1 MAQEG
6 PYPQGDPQ
14 EQSWSDQQPSG
25 GEFAPPEAGADGAQV
40 GDTQTWDT
48 FAGGSLAWSQRQP
61 ESNLDLVYLT
71 DQHPQAS
78 GVGVTDTEA
87 GAQFFGGEEEG
98 SWHARENHG
107 DMLLGNDGMDR
118 NLAKAVI
125 SALGFGGVAAVCF
138 LLGRWATLILLLLL
152 LVLASGELFGA
163 LRKVGYQPAVLVGI
177 ASVVGLPI
185 AVYWRGAQAY
195 PLAIGLAL
203 IATFCWYLFG
213 VTSERPIPNIAA
225 TFFGIGYVGVLGSF
239 GVLLLREENGIGL
252 LLGAV
257 VATVAYDSFA
267 WAVGRLLGR
276 TRLSKASPKKTVEGL
291 IGGILGS
298 VLACWLILGMLRIDP
313 WGENPGSIAHVL
325 ALGVAAAVAA
335 TLGDLCESMIKRDL
349 GVKDMGRL
357 IPGHG
362 GILDRFDGLLFVLP
376 VTWGLALITN
386 VIEAAPS

>member
-1 MAQEG
+1 
-6 PYPQGDPQ
+6 
-14 EQSWSDQQPSG
+14 
-25 GEFAPPEAGADGAQV
+25 
-40 GDTQTWDT
+40 
-48 FAGGSLAWSQRQP
+48 
-61 ESNLDLVYLT
+61 
-71 DQHPQAS
+71 
-78 GVGVTDTEA
+78 
-87 GAQFFGGEEEG
+87 
-98 SWHARENHG
+98 
-107 DMLLGNDGMDR
+107 
-118 NLAKAVI
+118 
-125 SALGFGGVAAVCF
+125 
-138 LLGRWATLILLLLL
+138 
-152 LVLASGELFGA
+152 
-163 LRKVGYQPAVLVGI
+163 
-177 ASVVGLPI
+177 
-185 AVYWRGAQAY
+185 
-195 PLAIGLAL
+195 LAIGLAL

-225 TFFGIGYVGVLGSF
+225 TLFGIGYVGVLGSF

-298 VLACWLILGMLRIDP
+298 VLACWLVLGMLRIDP

>member
-14 EQSWSDQQPSG
+14 EQPWSDQQPSG
-25 GEFAPPEAGADGAQV
+25 GGFAPPEAGADGAQV

-61 ESNLDLVYLT
+61 ESNLDLGYLT

-87 GAQFFGGEEEG
+87 GAQFFGGEEED

-118 NLAKAVI
+118 NLAKAVL

-138 LLGRWATLILLLLL
+138 LLGRWTTLILLLLL

-225 TFFGIGYVGVLGSF
+225 TLFGIGYVGVLGSF

-298 VLACWLILGMLRIDP
+298 VLACWLVLGMLRIDP

>member
-1 MAQEG
+1 MSQEDHSH
-6 PYPQGDPQ
+6 GDPQ
-14 EQSWSDQQPSG
+14 GQSWADHQVPG
-25 GEFAPPEAGADGAQV
+25 GGFAPDETGAGGA
-40 GDTQTWDT
+40 GDEQPWDT

-61 ESNLDLVYLT
+61 ESNLDLGYLT

-78 GVGVTDTEA
+78 GVGITDTEA
-87 GAQFFGGEEEG
+87 GAQFFGGDEDG

-107 DMLLGNDGMDR
+107 DMLLGGGGLDR
-118 NLAKAVI
+118 GLTKAVL

-138 LLGRWATLILLLLL
+138 LLGRWPTLILLILL
-152 LVLASGELFGA
+152 LVLATGELFGA

-213 VTSERPIPNIAA
+213 VTGERPIPNIAA
-225 TFFGIGYVGVLGSF
+225 TLFGIGYIGVLGSF
-239 GVLLLREENGIGL
+239 GVLLLRETQGVGL

-257 VATVAYDSFA
+257 VATVAYDTCA
-267 WAVGRLLGR
+267 WGFGRLFGR

-298 VLACWLILGMLRIDP
+298 VLACWLILGLLRIDP
-313 WGENPGSIAHVL
+313 WGENPGSISHVL

-349 GVKDMGRL
+349 GIKDMGRM

-386 VIEAAPS
+386 VIEAVPS